1 MSQSSFSIQPFEAK
15 RVQCESTRSFD
26 EVLLSLQQLVGT
38 TTEHTDVLQGFSER
52 VRTRE
57 DYEKVV
63 QSHLGES
70 DFMPFFS
77 LNHSNWLSFFGIQRK
92 VMRLILGNP
101 LIAIT
106 IMRHDVTSG
115 LFVPVELLLVE
126 NESGNGSTVIYDLP
140 SSLMKIE
147 RNSAM
152 LEAAQ
157 ELDRKLQILVSRV
170 TGVEPSKRKIASKV

>member
-38 TTEHTDVLQGFSER
+38 TTEHIDVLQGFSER
-52 VRTRE
+52 VHTRE

-77 LNHSNWLSFFGIQRK
+77 LNHSNWLPFFGIQRK
-92 VMRLILGNP
+92 VMRLIIGNP

-106 IMRHDVTSG
+106 MIQHDINAS
-115 LFVPVELLLVE
+115 LFTPVELLLYE
-126 NESGNGSTVIYDLP
+126 NESGHGSTVVYDLP
-140 SSLMKIE
+140 SSLIAIE
-147 RNSAM
+147 RNPP
-152 LEAAQ
+152 LLAAD
-157 ELDRKLQILVSRV
+157 E
-170 TGVEPSKRKIASKV
+170 